1 MVGRHYIITVLFST
15 MPGIRFL
22 SPEKVVCQ
30 KLLSLPDR
38 TNHTRLM
45 TVLFE
50 NALPDCYKL
59 TALSF
64 PSEYRDVLH
73 KNILKFLSQ
82 PLSC

>member
-1 MVGRHYIITVLFST
+1 MVGRHYIITVLFSI

-30 KLLSLPDR
+30 KLLSLSGR
-38 TNHTRLM
+38 TKHTRLM

-64 PSEYRDVLH
+64 PSEYREVLH
-73 KNILKFLSQ
+73 KNILKFS
-82 PLSC
+82 S

>member
-1 MVGRHYIITVLFST
+1 MVGRHCIITVLFSI

-30 KLLSLPDR
+30 KLLSLSGR
-38 TNHTRLM
+38 TKHTRPM

-59 TALSF
+59 TTLSL
-64 PSEYRDVLH
+64 PSEYREVLH
-73 KNILKFLSQ
+73 KNILKFS
-82 PLSC
+82 S